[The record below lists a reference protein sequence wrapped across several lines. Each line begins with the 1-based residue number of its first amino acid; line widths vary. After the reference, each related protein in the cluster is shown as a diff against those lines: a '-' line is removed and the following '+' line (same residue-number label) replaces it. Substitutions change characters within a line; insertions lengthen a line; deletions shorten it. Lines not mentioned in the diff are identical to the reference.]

1 MKTII
6 VDDSDLIR
14 QRLVDILSDFPEVE
28 IIGQEGEAHQAIVS
42 IRLEKPDLVI
52 LDIGLIGGN
61 GIDVLHEIKRDNPDI
76 KVIMLT
82 SYPVPQHQRRCMEEG
97 ADAFLDKSNGF
108 KHIKPIVE
116 SFAVEAAARMKPSPT
131 DKHLNPSS

>member
-14 QRLVDILSDFPEVE
+14 QRLVDILSDFPELE

-52 LDIGLIGGN
+52 LDIGLIGGS

-82 SYPVPQHQRRCMEEG
+82 SYPVPQHRRRCIEEG

-108 KHIKPIVE
+108 EHIRPIIE
-116 SFAVEAAARMKPSPT
+116 NLAVEAAARLKHSPT
-131 DKHLNPSS
+131 DKLLYPPS